1 MPLARYFLFVGAGLF
16 ALLLMSN
23 AYFATSP
30 VTKSAEDGSPAVRI
44 HSDRKWPERIVFDT
58 IASPVIPRQIASKD
72 SVVAPAL
79 VADMP
84 ATARGAMAQLLPPN
98 AIEPPHAQKMRDA
111 KLQRHRRIAH
121 RRAIPPTV
129 RVARQWKVERFGF
142 W

>member
-23 AYFATSP
+23 AYFATSQ
-30 VTKSAEDGSPAVRI
+30 VTESAEDGSPAAGI
-44 HSDRKWPERIVFDT
+44 HSDRKWPERIVFDP
-58 IASPVIPRQIASKD
+58 IASPVIPPQIASKD

-84 ATARGAMAQLLPPN
+84 ATARGAMAQLRPPH
-98 AIEPPHAQKMRDA
+98 AIEPPDAQKMRDA
-111 KLQRHRRIAH
+111 KLQRHRRVAH

>member
-30 VTKSAEDGSPAVRI
+30 VTKSAEDGSPAARI

-98 AIEPPHAQKMRDA
+98 AIEPPHAQKMQDA